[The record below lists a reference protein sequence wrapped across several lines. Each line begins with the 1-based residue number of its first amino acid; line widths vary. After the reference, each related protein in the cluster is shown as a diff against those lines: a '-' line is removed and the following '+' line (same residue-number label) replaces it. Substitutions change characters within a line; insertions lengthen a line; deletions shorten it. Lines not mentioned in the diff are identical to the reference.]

1 MIGRGKFVQPRSGVE
16 LERKVLAESD
26 PWTKFVNETFVIDV
40 AGMVS
45 CALVK
50 LKFEVW
56 CGEHGR
62 SDLLLSAPTASL
74 LTQRLKC
81 VEGLEGLR
89 PFRPHGGVRQY
100 VGLCLKTSDE
110 TWQEFE

>member
-1 MIGRGKFVQPRSGVE
+1 M
-16 LERKVLAESD
+16 LAESD

-81 VEGLEGLR
+81 VEASKAFVPSALTAAFANTLA
-89 PFRPHGGVRQY
+89 Y
-100 VGLCLKTSDE
+100 A
-110 TWQEFE
+110 